1 MASKFSFW
9 GKKAL
14 SKRAAALLD
23 EINQSKGMETIKEAK
38 QALSKRAA
46 ALLDEINQSKGM
58 ETIKEAKQAL
68 SKRAADLL
76 DEINQSKG
84 VETIKEVSKLV
95 SESLGME
102 AEETNIPEAP
112 PMMNKKIVSHTKK
125 NKHKR
130 SHANVSAFNSIL
142 YRSLTGGNK
151 LYLWAVQLIILV
163 SLFLFLSSQ
172 GIVQLSQNIKDHKVF
187 TDTMLSIK
195 STQDMTQEKLKS
207 NEKEKLAEEL
217 KLKKVNQKITTDTMK
232 DSDSNP
238 ADPIKK
244 AAQYSEA
251 ALLKEADTKI
261 SQVPNLLEVQNY
273 SDDITRLFELSNIVI
288 IKQSIQKTER
298 YNKTLDVDPPVYTF
312 PQEEDSNLSSVASAS
327 APAGASAN
335 ANKASATATANPLP
349 VKNPPPLPA
358 PAAPPSGVNFMTYE
372 FTLRGGYLNYLKARN
387 ALTRI
392 LPSVNIPY
400 EDIVRQPDK
409 KVLELRVMIEIPY
422 RLK

>member
-1 MASKFSFW
+1 MAIKFSFF

-23 EINQSKGMETIKEAK
+23 EINQSKG
-38 QALSKRAA
+38 
-46 ALLDEINQSKGM
+46 
-58 ETIKEAKQAL
+58 
-68 SKRAADLL
+68 
-76 DEINQSKG
+76 

-95 SESLGME
+95 TESLGME
-102 AEETNIPEAP
+102 AEETKIPEASP
-112 PMMNKKIVSHTKK
+112 TMSKRIVSRTKK
-125 NKHKR
+125 NKHKL
-130 SHANVSAFNSIL
+130 SHANSSAFNSIL
-142 YRSLTGGNK
+142 YRNLTGGNK
-151 LYLWAVQLIILV
+151 LYLWGVQLLIFV
-163 SLFLFLSSQ
+163 SLILFLSTK
-172 GIVQLSQNIKDHKVF
+172 GIAQLSQNIKDHKVY

-207 NEKEKLAEEL
+207 NEKERLAEEL
-217 KLKKVNQKITTDTMK
+217 KFNKANQKITLDTMK
-232 DSDSNP
+232 DLDLNP
-238 ADPIKK
+238 VDPIKK
-244 AAQYSEA
+244 AAQHSEA
-251 ALLKEADTKI
+251 ALLKEVAAKI

-273 SDDITRLFELSNIVI
+273 SDDITRLFELSNVVI

-312 PQEEDSNLSSVASAS
+312 PQEESSNLTTVATAPT
-327 APAGASAN
+327 PAGASAN
-335 ANKASATATANPLP
+335 ANKASATAAATPSP

-358 PAAPPSGVNFMTYE
+358 PPAPPSGVNFMTYE

-400 EDIVRQPDK
+400 EDIVRQTDK

>member
-9 GKKAL
+9 SKKAL

-68 SKRAADLL
+68 SKRAAALL

-112 PMMNKKIVSHTKK
+112 PMTNKKMVSRTQK

-130 SHANVSAFNSIL
+130 SLANVSAFNSIV

-163 SLFLFLSSQ
+163 SLFLFLSVK
-172 GIVQLSQNIKDHKVF
+172 GIAQLSQNIKDHKVY

-195 STQDMTQEKLKS
+195 STQDMTQEQLKL

-217 KLKKVNQKITTDTMK
+217 KLKKVNQKTTTDTMK
-232 DSDSNP
+232 DPDSNP
-238 ADPIKK
+238 VDPIKK

-251 ALLKEADTKI
+251 ALLKEVDTKI

-298 YNKTLDVDPPVYTF
+298 YSKTLDVDPPVYTF
-312 PQEEDSNLSSVASAS
+312 PQEEDSNLSSVATTEASTNTKKPSAAA
-327 APAGASAN
+327 AP
-335 ANKASATATANPLP
+335 PP

-358 PAAPPSGVNFMTYE
+358 AAAPPSGVNFMTYD

>member
-1 MASKFSFW
+1 MAIKFSFF
-9 GKKAL
+9 GKKTL

-23 EINQSKGMETIKEAK
+23 EINQSKGVKTIKEAK

-46 ALLDEINQSKGM
+46 ALLDEINQSKG
-58 ETIKEAKQAL
+58 
-68 SKRAADLL
+68 
-76 DEINQSKG
+76 

-95 SESLGME
+95 TESLGME
-102 AEETNIPEAP
+102 AEETKIPEAP
-112 PMMNKKIVSHTKK
+112 PTMSKRIVSRTKK
-125 NKHKR
+125 NKHKL
-130 SHANVSAFNSIL
+130 SYASSSAFNSIL
-142 YRSLTGGNK
+142 YRNLTGGNK
-151 LYLWAVQLIILV
+151 LYLWGVQLLIFV
-163 SLFLFLSSQ
+163 SLILFLSIK
-172 GIVQLSQNIKDHKVF
+172 GIAQLSQNIKDHKVY

-207 NEKEKLAEEL
+207 NEKERLAEEL
-217 KLKKVNQKITTDTMK
+217 KFNKANQKITLDTMK
-232 DSDSNP
+232 DLDLNP
-238 ADPIKK
+238 VDPIKK
-244 AAQYSEA
+244 AAQHSEA
-251 ALLKEADTKI
+251 ALLKEVAAKI

-273 SDDITRLFELSNIVI
+273 SDDITRLFELSNVVI

-312 PQEEDSNLSSVASAS
+312 PQEESSNLTTVATAPT
-327 APAGASAN
+327 PAGASAN
-335 ANKASATATANPLP
+335 ANKASATAAATPSP

-358 PAAPPSGVNFMTYE
+358 PPAPPSGVNFMTYE

-400 EDIVRQPDK
+400 EDIVRQTDK

-422 RLK
+422 RLKWTIKKIYAY